1 MWKTI
6 IKVKIKHNYPHKKID
21 WSLITNLVLIVLVGK
36 RIKRKNISSG
46 DRLEA
51 KRLELITIE
60 GKIVS
65 KIK

>member
-6 IKVKIKHNYPHKKID
+6 IKVKIKHNYTHKKID

-36 RIKRKNISSG
+36 RIKRKNISTG

-51 KRLELITIE
+51 
-60 GKIVS
+60 
-65 KIK
+65 